1 MQEASKW
8 PKKLAAAGAIILLI
22 SIAVLVS
29 NIDEFEEATDPS
41 RNSLIVLD
49 GGESEEINLSKEAS
63 YLLFRLTNTDHNC
76 TIVESATETE
86 VTIGSP
92 GWGQSQYREGKEGE
106 YYYPVGTFI
115 PDENGLHVIEN
126 NAEEGEML
134 WIRDETDVEYNIVLT
149 ISASCC
155 GIFCGS
161 GLIPLA
167 FILWR
172 NGKRNVGKAGLVM
185 QTADGMLVPI
195 APADGTM
202 QQRVPTTDEIWRSV
216 HGGEVLNLSVEEPKE
231 PEVPA
236 PFADRPDR
244 SGEIS
249 RAIDEVESVN
259 DSTSE
264 SPATESEVSQKG
276 WKSWD
281 EG

>member
-8 PKKLAAAGAIILLI
+8 PKKLAAAGVIILLI

-41 RNSLIVLD
+41 HNSLLVLD
-49 GGESEEINLSKEAS
+49 GSESEEINLSKESS

-76 TIVESATETE
+76 SIIELATETD

-92 GWGQSQYREGKEGE
+92 GWVQSPREGKEGE
-106 YYYPVGTFI
+106 FYYPVGTFI
-115 PDENGLHVIEN
+115 PDESGLHIIEN
-126 NAEEGEML
+126 NAEQGEML
-134 WIRDETDVEYNIVLT
+134 WILDETDVEYSIVLT

-202 QQRVPTTDEIWRSV
+202 QQRIPTTDEIWRSV
-216 HGGEVLNLSVEEPKE
+216 HGGEILNLSVGEPEE

-249 RAIDEVESVN
+249 RALDEVESVEETVSA
-259 DSTSE
+259 STSVQ
-264 SPATESEVSQKG
+264 SDVSHKG

>member
-1 MQEASKW
+1 VQEASKW
-8 PKKLAAAGAIILLI
+8 PKKLAAAGVIILLI

-41 RNSLIVLD
+41 HNSLLVLD
-49 GGESEEINLSKEAS
+49 GSESEEINLSKESS

-76 TIVESATETE
+76 TIVELATDTD

-92 GWGQSQYREGKEGE
+92 GWVQSPREGKEGE
-106 YYYPVGTFI
+106 FYYPVGTFI
-115 PDENGLHVIEN
+115 PDESGLHIIEN
-126 NAEEGEML
+126 NAEEGEIL
-134 WIRDETDVEYNIVLT
+134 WILDETDVEYSIVLT

-202 QQRVPTTDEIWRSV
+202 QQRIPTTDEIWRSV
-216 HGGEVLNLSVEEPKE
+216 HGGEVLNLSVGEPEE

-249 RAIDEVESVN
+249 RAIDEVESVEETVSE
-259 DSTSE
+259 STSVK
-264 SPATESEVSQKG
+264 SDVSQKG

>member
-8 PKKLAAAGAIILLI
+8 PKKLAAAGVIILLI

-41 RNSLIVLD
+41 HNSLLVLD
-49 GGESEEINLSKEAS
+49 GSESEEINLSKESS

-76 TIVESATETE
+76 SIVELATETD

-92 GWGQSQYREGKEGE
+92 GWVQSPREGKDGE
-106 YYYPVGTFI
+106 FYYPVGTFI
-115 PDENGLHVIEN
+115 PDESGLHIIEN

-134 WIRDETDVEYNIVLT
+134 WILDETDVEYSIVLT

-202 QQRVPTTDEIWRSV
+202 QQRIPTTDEIWRSV
-216 HGGEVLNLSVEEPKE
+216 HGGEILNLSVGEPEE

-249 RAIDEVESVN
+249 RAIDEVESVEETVSE
-259 DSTSE
+259 STSVK
-264 SPATESEVSQKG
+264 SDVSQKG

>member
-1 MQEASKW
+1 VQEASKW
-8 PKKLAAAGAIILLI
+8 PKKLAAAGVIILLI

-41 RNSLIVLD
+41 HNSLLVLD
-49 GGESEEINLSKEAS
+49 GSESEEINLSKESS

-76 TIVESATETE
+76 SIVELATETD

-92 GWGQSQYREGKEGE
+92 GWVQSPREGKEGE
-106 YYYPVGTFI
+106 FYYPVGTFI
-115 PDENGLHVIEN
+115 PDESGLHIIEN
-126 NAEEGEML
+126 NAEEGEIL
-134 WIRDETDVEYNIVLT
+134 WILDETDVEYSIVLT

-202 QQRVPTTDEIWRSV
+202 QQRIPTTDEIWRSV
-216 HGGEVLNLSVEEPKE
+216 HGGEILNLSVGEPEE

-249 RAIDEVESVN
+249 RAIDEVESVEETVSE
-259 DSTSE
+259 STSVK
-264 SPATESEVSQKG
+264 SDVSQKG

>member
-1 MQEASKW
+1 M
-8 PKKLAAAGAIILLI
+8 
-22 SIAVLVS
+22 LVS

-41 RNSLIVLD
+41 HNSLLTLD
-49 GGESEEINLSKEAS
+49 GSESEEINLSKESS

-76 TIVESATETE
+76 SIVELATDTD

-92 GWGQSQYREGKEGE
+92 GWVQSPREGKEGDF
-106 YYYPVGTFI
+106 YYPVGTFI
-115 PDENGLHVIEN
+115 PDESGLHIIEN

-134 WIRDETDVEYNIVLT
+134 WILDETDVEYSIVLT

-202 QQRVPTTDEIWRSV
+202 QQRIPTTDEIWRSV
-216 HGGEVLNLSVEEPKE
+216 HGGEVLNLTVEEPRE

-249 RAIDEVESVN
+249 RAIDEVESVEETVSE
-259 DSTSE
+259 STSVK
-264 SPATESEVSQKG
+264 SDVSQKG

>member
-41 RNSLIVLD
+41 HNSLLVLD
-49 GGESEEINLSKEAS
+49 GSESEEINLSKESS

-92 GWGQSQYREGKEGE
+92 GWGQEPRKGKEGE
-106 YYYPVGTFI
+106 IYYPVGTFI
-115 PDENGLHVIEN
+115 PDESGLHTIEN
-126 NAEEGEML
+126 DAEEGEML
-134 WIRDETDVEYNIVLT
+134 WILDETDVEYSIVLT

-195 APADGTM
+195 APTDGTM

-216 HGGEVLNLSVEEPKE
+216 HGGEVLNLTVEEPKE

-249 RAIDEVESVN
+249 RAIDEVESVD
-259 DSTSE
+259 DSVSE
-264 SPATESEVSQKG
+264 SPPVESEVSQKG